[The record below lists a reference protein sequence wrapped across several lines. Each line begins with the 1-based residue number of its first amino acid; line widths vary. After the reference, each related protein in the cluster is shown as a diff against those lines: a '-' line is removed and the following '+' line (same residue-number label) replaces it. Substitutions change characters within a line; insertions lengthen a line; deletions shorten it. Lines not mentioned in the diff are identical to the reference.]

1 MRRSIAR
8 FAALLL
14 GSLCA
19 CSLLEPR
26 KDSTRFFV
34 LAASPIAAAEPAEGA
49 AAAPTAL
56 PTDGEVVVSVGPVHL
71 PDYLLRPD
79 IVRRTGQNQLDPSG
93 TDRWAE
99 PIDRAFA
106 RVLCLDVAVR
116 LPECAVVAYPVAPAV
131 KPAMQIEV
139 DVSAFE
145 GDAKG
150 KVRLEGRFSLR
161 DLRAGSRAVHA
172 YSLEHAAA
180 HGETPELVAT
190 MSALLGELAD
200 QVAREVGS
208 GQSR

>member
-1 MRRSIAR
+1 MTRSIAR
-8 FAALLL
+8 FAACLL
-14 GSLCA
+14 GTLCA

-26 KDSTRFFV
+26 KDPTRFFV
-34 LAASPIAAAEPAEGA
+34 LAASPNAATAPTESAAAVSGE
-49 AAAPTAL
+49 
-56 PTDGEVVVSVGPVHL
+56 EVVVSIGPVHL

-79 IVRRTGQNQLDPSG
+79 IVRRTGQNQLEPSG
-93 TDRWAE
+93 ADRWAE

-106 RVLCLDVAVR
+106 RVLCLDVAAR
-116 LPECAVVAYPVAPAV
+116 LPECTVVAYPVVPAV

-172 YSLEHAAA
+172 YILEHAAA